1 MLTGEK
7 LGEAI
12 SLAIEKKGVSKKAIA
27 ERFGVKPPSVQ
38 DWIKR
43 GTISKDKL
51 FDLIDYFSDVCG
63 NDHWGLSGNS
73 VYKISPVQIA
83 GTLQEPSPQAYGNI
97 TTSTQSIK
105 IPLLNVTASMGNGSD
120 VLLDELAL
128 ETISIHQQW
137 ADRVLRPYSN
147 TKNLAFIHAIGDS
160 MSPTFSD
167 GDILLVDTWDNSVT
181 ADKIYVIEA
190 HERLFIKRVRQRI
203 DGAFEI
209 SSDNPAVKTV
219 DVLNGDH
226 QLKVKGRVVWVW
238 NGKKI

>member
-12 SLAIEKKGVSKKAIA
+12 RFAIEKKGVSKKAIA

-51 FDLIDYFSDVCG
+51 FDLIDYFADVCG

-73 VYKISPVQIA
+73 AYKISPVQIA
-83 GTLQEPSPQAYGNI
+83 GNLQEPASQAYGTI
-97 TTSTQSIK
+97 APAPMSIK
-105 IPLLNVTASMGNGSD
+105 IPLLNVTASMGSGSD
-120 VLLDELAL
+120 VVVDEFAL

-137 ADRVLRPYSN
+137 ADRALSPYSN

-167 GDILLVDTWDNSVT
+167 GDILLVDTWDKSVT

-190 HERLFIKRVRQRI
+190 HDRLFIKRVRQRI
-203 DGAFEI
+203 DGTFEV

>member
-1 MLTGEK
+1 MHTGEK

-51 FDLIDYFSDVCG
+51 FDLIDYFSDVCT
-63 NDHWGLSGNS
+63 NEHWDLSENS
-73 VYKISPVQIA
+73 AFKVAPLHTPTS
-83 GTLQEPSPQAYGNI
+83 LQEPAPQPYGYI
-97 TTSTQSIK
+97 PTSSLSIK
-105 IPLLNVTASMGNGSD
+105 IPLLNVTASMGNGIEVVS
-120 VLLDELAL
+120 DELAL
-128 ETISIHQQW
+128 ETISIHQTW
-137 ADRVLRPYSN
+137 AERALRPFSN

-160 MSPTFSD
+160 MSPTFDD
-167 GDILLVDTWDNSVT
+167 GDILLVDTFDKSVT

-190 HERLFIKRVRQRI
+190 HDRLFIKRVRQRI

-219 DVLNGDH
+219 DVLNGEH
-226 QLKVKGRVVWVW
+226 QIKVKGRVIWVW
-238 NGKKI
+238 NGRKI